1 MIMMMTLIDKIT
13 KDETPDQPQDKEGS
27 SWIMIWDDD
36 DEIIWDGCC
45 TVAAIKCRRLDWTT
59 G

>member
-1 MIMMMTLIDKIT
+1 MIIIIYDDDIDNIT

-36 DEIIWDGCC
+36 DEII
-45 TVAAIKCRRLDWTT
+45 
-59 G
+59 